1 MFTVEKRKGS
11 QIILQSLHIL
21 NGDTEAAKP
30 PELLKDTT
38 TKRTIKLYGKS
49 KQSWLVFGYS
59 KRIMQQGW

>member
-1 MFTVEKRKGS
+1 MFTAEKRKGS
-11 QIILQSLHIL
+11 QVILQSLHIL

-49 KQSWLVFGYS
+49 KQS
-59 KRIMQQGW
+59 